1 MYNIGNTN
9 KIRNSQSLITR
20 HVPKC
25 RLLHLKDVFNRNNHA
40 FKIIRR
46 RSYIPQS
53 GPLIASMKPL
63 QGIFK
68 LQFLLNDWIWLK
80 LRETTIC
87 AIMMIMHVKLT
98 SFVNAHQASSKY
110 KWEKWRTPNITWT
123 YRVNDN
129 FEWNRYNDKI
139 FLHNNLHDN
148 SALLYFFYFYSLP

>member
-9 KIRNSQSLITR
+9 NIRNSQSLITR

-25 RLLHLKDVFNRNNHA
+25 RRLHLKDVFNRNNHA

-68 LQFLLNDWIWLK
+68 LQFLLND
-80 LRETTIC
+80 
-87 AIMMIMHVKLT
+87 
-98 SFVNAHQASSKY
+98 
-110 KWEKWRTPNITWT
+110 
-123 YRVNDN
+123 
-129 FEWNRYNDKI
+129 
-139 FLHNNLHDN
+139 
-148 SALLYFFYFYSLP
+148 